1 MAYKLISNSQYQGTC
16 GKCKLA
22 YYKGDA
28 IYWERGKSP
37 TFHARCYKG
46 EPAPRDVTTVPV
58 DKSTGMVPFNIDVA
72 ELKTLMLRAIAGD
85 VSFLKMDGNRSRLRD
100 QIKRS
105 ETPDSWRGFHNAELE
120 SWIKTGYK
128 SEVFQ
133 DLHDFSPPLR
143 KRRRMIYAEEGEM
156 QIDLAMGGFD
166 MPFTQWTKQDRV
178 PGLSVDVRL
187 DFSGSTSGETVVQ
200 YERFVARMLFTLV
213 SEGIDL
219 DVNVILGTKGS
230 GTVDSRKY
238 AIRVNVKRENEATDF
253 ARWAV
258 MVSPAGLR
266 GMLFLAVILAC
277 DKAGEVCNSG
287 YGQPV
292 SPDKWDMVFQPETRK
307 LTIECPKSPR
317 GFPESDMNEKLRTVI
332 SQFH

>member
-1 MAYKLISNSQYQGTC
+1 MYKLISSQYQGKC
-16 GKCKLA
+16 GKCGNP
-22 YYKGDA
+22 YFKGDA
-28 IYWERGKSP
+28 IYWERGKQSP
-37 TFHARCYKG
+37 TFHARCYKS
-46 EPAPRDVTTVPV
+46 EPAPRNVTTVPV
-58 DKSTGMVPFNIDVA
+58 DKTTGMVPFNIDVS
-72 ELKTLMLRAIAGD
+72 ELKALMIRAIAGD

-105 ETPDSWRGFHNAELE
+105 ETDDGWRGFTNSELE

-133 DLHDFSPPLR
+133 DMHDFSPPLR
-143 KRRRMIYAEEGEM
+143 KRRKMIYADEGEM
-156 QIDLAMGGFD
+156 QIDLAMSGFD
-166 MPFTQWTKQDRV
+166 MPFTQWTKQDKV
-178 PGLSVDVRL
+178 PGLSIDVRL
-187 DFSGSTSGETVVQ
+187 DFSGSTSGATVVQ
-200 YERFVARMLFTLV
+200 YERFVARMLYTLE

-219 DVNVILGTKGS
+219 DVNVILGTMGS
-230 GTVDSRKY
+230 STVSHRKY
-238 AIRVNVKRENEATDF
+238 AVKVSVKRENEASDF

-277 DKAGEVCNSG
+277 DKSGEVCNSG

-307 LTIECPKSPR
+307 LTVECPKSPR
-317 GFPESDMNEKLRTVI
+317 EFPESDMSEKLRTVI